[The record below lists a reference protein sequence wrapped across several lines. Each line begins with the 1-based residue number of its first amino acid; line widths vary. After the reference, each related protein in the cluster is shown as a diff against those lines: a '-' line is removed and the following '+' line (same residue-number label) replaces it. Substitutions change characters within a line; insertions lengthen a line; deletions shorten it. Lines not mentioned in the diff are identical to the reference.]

1 MVVESHPAGLAVRMN
16 RPIPGR
22 LLKLLVFDL
31 DGTLADTSQ
40 DLCNSVNATLRRFGW
55 RTLTDDTI
63 SCFLGDGMQAL
74 LRRSLAASGGI
85 AEAAITQKVF
95 EPMWHFFFTYY
106 LNHALDF
113 TDAYPGVRQA
123 MDVLRATPRKLAVL
137 TNKAIRP
144 ARQILEGLS
153 LARYFWRVYGGD
165 SFPVKKPDP
174 TGLLALIQEAGVHP
188 EETVM
193 IGDGKTD
200 VLAARNAGAWILG
213 CDFGFGPRNVRE
225 ESPDVIVN
233 SPKAWSLILNAGPP
247 QQASAARLDGRA
259 SI

>member
-1 MVVESHPAGLAVRMN
+1 MVVESHPAGLAVRTN

-63 SCFLGDGMQAL
+63 CCFLGDGMQAL

-123 MDVLRATPRKLAVL
+123 MDVLRATP
-137 TNKAIRP
+137 
-144 ARQILEGLS
+144 
-153 LARYFWRVYGGD
+153 
-165 SFPVKKPDP
+165 
-174 TGLLALIQEAGVHP
+174 QEAGRSDKQSDP
-188 EETVM
+188 ARTANSRRLEL
-193 IGDGKTD
+193 GALF
-200 VLAARNAGAWILG
+200 LAGLRRRQ
-213 CDFGFGPRNVRE
+213 F
-225 ESPDVIVN
+225 S
-233 SPKAWSLILNAGPP
+233 SQKA
-247 QQASAARLDGRA
+247 
-259 SI
+259 